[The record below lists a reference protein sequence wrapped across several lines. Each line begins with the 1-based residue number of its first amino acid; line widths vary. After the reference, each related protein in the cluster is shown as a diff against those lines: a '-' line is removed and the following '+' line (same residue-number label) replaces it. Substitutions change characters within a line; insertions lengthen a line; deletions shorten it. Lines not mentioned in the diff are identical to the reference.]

1 MFVSLPLFCW
11 KPNFGSVPFPFEE
24 GKICRVWGEENLQI
38 SKIFKEICC
47 QWNVIELPPPPLTVN
62 IACNVFSPRARTKSY
77 KWPFV
82 FRRKKV
88 LRE

>member
-1 MFVSLPLFCW
+1 MLEAQFW
-11 KPNFGSVPFPFEE
+11 SVPFPFEE
-24 GKICRVWGEENLQI
+24 EKTCRVWGEENLQI

-77 KWPFV
+77 KWTFV
-82 FRRKKV
+82 FRRKKF
-88 LRE
+88 LGSKKMREAR